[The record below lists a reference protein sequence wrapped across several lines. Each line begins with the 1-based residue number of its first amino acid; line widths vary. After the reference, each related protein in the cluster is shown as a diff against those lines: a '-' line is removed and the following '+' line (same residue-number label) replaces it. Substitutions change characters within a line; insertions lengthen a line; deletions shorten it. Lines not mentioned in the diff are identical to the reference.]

1 MLQQLELQRCQPMKC
16 NTNFNQNLINK
27 LRNFKLYYNFRASIN
42 KGIAIE
48 TLHYLNDGLFAMKAI
63 K

>member
-1 MLQQLELQRCQPMKC
+1 MKC
-16 NTNFNQNLINK
+16 NTNFNQNLINE